1 MNIKNYTLLKEEQIT
16 EVNGTAYLLQHDKTK
31 ARVMLVLNEDNN
43 KVFNIGFRTPPADD
57 TGVAH
62 ITEHSVLCGSKKFP
76 AKDPFVELA
85 KGSLNTFLNAMT
97 YPDKTVYPI
106 ASVND
111 KDFHNLMEVYLD
123 AVFYPNTYKNDKIL
137 KQEGWHYH
145 LEDEKDEITYNGVV
159 YNEMKGA
166 YSSAEQQLFDAIQT
180 SLLPDTTY
188 GCDSGG
194 NPASIPDLTYED
206 FLAFHKKYYHPSN
219 SYIYLYGDV
228 DAEKELAFI
237 DTEYLSQYDYLE
249 VDSEISPQ
257 PAFDKVKEVTMNYPL
272 SDAEEEEENTYLSYN
287 VIIGQRLNRST
298 DFTAMILDYALM
310 DVPGAPIRKAIV
322 DAGISNDVF
331 SSYENSM
338 LQPMYSIVAKGCKTE
353 DKERFVQVI
362 EDTLSD
368 LIENGLEEKMLAASL
383 NHFEFKYREANY
395 GRYPKGLMYGLNAFN
410 SWLYDDD
417 QPFMH
422 LKYNADFEF
431 LKSQIGTDYY
441 TSFLKERILD
451 NTHKTILV
459 ALPKKGLNKEL
470 EQKVA
475 AKLKKYKEGLSSEEI
490 AELVCQTKELEQY
503 QSEPST
509 KEDLEKIPMLELS
522 DIGKEAQKLKNRE
535 YTIQDIPVVQHDI
548 FTNGIAYLEYYFSL
562 KQVPVSLLPYVSL
575 LTALYKEVDTDNRT
589 YSALSNEIDLKTGGI
604 GVGLASMGVKKELGE
619 YRVHFIL
626 RTKVLY
632 ENLADALELMEEIL
646 FTSHVTDKKRL
657 KEILAE
663 MVSQMKMSIADSGHT
678 AMANRA
684 LSYFAKGAYLKELL
698 EGVTF
703 YEFANELL
711 KNFDSKY
718 DEICEKLQAALHAV
732 AKSQNLMISYTG
744 MDDIH
749 DTLDKALLSLKKYMN
764 EDTTDIEEQEFD
776 IVVKN
781 EGFKTASKVQ
791 YVSQAGRFLKDGEEY
806 NAALNVLQVIFSYDY
821 LWNNVRVKNGAYGC
835 MCGFS
840 RIGDGYFTS
849 YRDPNLKKT
858 YEVYKNAPEYVKN
871 FEASDRDMLKYIIGA
886 IAKLDTPMT
895 PSAEGAFSFACY
907 LSGMSEQMLQQ
918 DRDEILSTDVTRIRE
933 LAPYIEAILSYDCIA
948 ALGDEDVI
956 EKEADVFK
964 ELKNFN

>member
-1 MNIKNYTLLKEEQIT
+1 MDIKNYTVLKEEQIA

-31 ARVMLVLNEDNN
+31 ARVMLVLNDDNN

-145 LEDEKDEITYNGVV
+145 LENEKDAITYNGVV

-194 NPASIPDLTYED
+194 NPAAIPDLTYED
-206 FLAFHKKYYHPSN
+206 FLNFHKQYYHPSN
-219 SYIYLYGDV
+219 SYIYLYGDM
-228 DAEKELAFI
+228 DAKKELEFI
-237 DTEYLSQYDYLE
+237 DSEYLSKYDYLE
-249 VDSEISPQ
+249 VDSAIAPQ
-257 PAFDKVKEVTMNYPL
+257 PAFDEVKEVTMSYPL

-287 VIIGQRLNRST
+287 VIIGQRLDRST
-298 DFTAMILDYALM
+298 DLTAMILDYALM

-322 DAGISNDVF
+322 DAGISSDVF

-353 DKERFVQVI
+353 DKDRFVKVI
-362 EDTLSD
+362 EDTLSS
-368 LIENGLEEKMLAASL
+368 LIGNGLEEKMLAASL

-410 SWLYDDD
+410 SWLYDDE

-431 LKSQIGTDYY
+431 LKSKIGSDYY
-441 TSFLKERILD
+441 TNFLKERILD

-470 EQKVA
+470 EQGVA
-475 AKLKKYKEGLSSEEI
+475 NKLKEYKESLSDKEI
-490 AELVCQTKELEQY
+490 AELVRQTKELEQY

-522 DIGKEAQKLKNRE
+522 DIGTEAQKLKNRE

-575 LTALYKEVDTDNRT
+575 LSALYKEVDTDTRS

-604 GVGLASMGVKKELGE
+604 GVSLASMGVKKELGE

-632 ENLADALELMEEIL
+632 ENLTDALELMEEIL

-663 MVSQMKMSIADSGHT
+663 MVSQMKMGIAEAGHT

-684 LSYFAKGAYLKELL
+684 LSYFAKGAYLKEVL

-703 YEFANELL
+703 YEFANNLL

-718 DEICEKLQAALHAV
+718 EEICGNLQAALHAV
-732 AKSQNLMISYTG
+732 AKPQNLMISYTG
-744 MDDIH
+744 MEDIS
-749 DTLDKALLSLKKYMN
+749 DELDKAIQSIKRYMN
-764 EDTTDIEEQEFD
+764 EDISDVEEQEFD
-776 IVVKN
+776 IVIKN

-791 YVSQAGRFLKDGEEY
+791 YVSQAGRFLKDGEQY

-871 FEASDRDMLKYIIGA
+871 FEASERDMLKYIIGA
-886 IAKLDTPMT
+886 IAKIDTPMT
-895 PSAEGAFSFACY
+895 PSSEGAFSMACY
-907 LSGMSEQMLQQ
+907 LSGVTEESLQQ
-918 DRDEILSTDVTRIRE
+918 DRDTILSTDVETIRE
-933 LAPYIEAILSYDCIA
+933 LAPYIEAIVSYDCIA